1 MKRILAGLGIL
12 AAGIAI
18 GFAVPVYAMPFCESL
33 KSTPIQPVQ
42 SVINEFN
49 PSLQPML
56 ESIPIRT
63 HYGIESSMALTCLNV
78 PADKVAILVS
88 PAFNTFSQDFQ
99 NDLLLHEYLNIIGA
113 AKINLTQFNADLN
126 TWYGDSSYGSSDVS
140 SNYFKYTLW
149 FNLYQSG
156 GIKESKSDE
165 QIDTYAFIGGTLN
178 DNPQLDTELPAN
190 IQDYYKG
197 VLNQFYR

>member
-1 MKRILAGLGIL
+1 MPLASDHD
-12 AAGIAI
+12 
-18 GFAVPVYAMPFCESL
+18 PFNRL
-33 KSTPIQPVQ
+33 ITFK
-42 SVINEFN
+42 
-49 PSLQPML
+49 
-56 ESIPIRT
+56 IRARP